1 MEEKEKVNEQL
12 LSAWLRLTTTI
23 SNERIVSKMSFN
35 ESLVC
40 HILYR
45 HEQQNPQHLLTA
57 TDLCEKTKMVKS
69 LMNRTLNSM
78 EAKGM
83 IQRIRSLQDKRH
95 VFIQLNMQAM
105 DLYLIQ
111 HAQVLELI
119 DKIVAKFGKEKARE
133 IYEIFE
139 TISDIAQE
147 VIHD

>member
-45 HEQQNPQHLLTA
+45 HEQQNPKHLLTA